1 VLRSACRDVS
11 CEGCLNLGIE
21 CNVSEFSAP
30 QAVLQFGHLADWCAN
45 AGHLLSLK
53 TALV

>member
-1 VLRSACRDVS
+1 VLRSTCGDVS
-11 CEGCLNLGIE
+11 GEGCSNLGIE

-30 QAVLQFGHLADWCAN
+30 QAKLQFGHLANWCAN